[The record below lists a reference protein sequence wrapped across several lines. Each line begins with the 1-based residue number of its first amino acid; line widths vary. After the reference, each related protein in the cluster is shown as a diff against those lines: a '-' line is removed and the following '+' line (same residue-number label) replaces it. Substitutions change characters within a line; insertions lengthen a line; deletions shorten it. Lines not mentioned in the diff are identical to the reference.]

1 MAEMYLLKPE
11 VGKTREERT
20 KKKPQCTVMGMF
32 KDPQTRSKWRGGG
45 S

>member
-1 MAEMYLLKPE
+1 MKSE

-20 KKKPQCTVMGMF
+20 KKKPQCTVMDMF
-32 KDPQTRSKWRGGG
+32 KGPQTRSKWRRGG